1 MCDIDPTRRKTRHDD
16 LLKLR
21 LYHFYHQRVLQ
32 AAGCYLY
39 GLPSEPH
46 LTRRSSFPRLHRF
59 AQPPPDDEP
68 FATAPPRTRMEAETV
83 EQAQA
88 RHRKELKDLQG
99 RITNKKKNA
108 TKKTRKA
115 VNDDCEQ
122 LERALREQQA
132 AEIAALNGEMLA
144 DDATDEG
151 EETQLGADQALSQQ
165 VEAELNLATEEGTDR
180 VDNTQQQQ
188 QQQSGKKRNR
198 QKERLARR
206 AADQAAAMTKAEME
220 ASTMTNHRAIENAY
234 MKKKMEA
241 EGLVEQDIAPD
252 GHCLFSAVADQL
264 QTQLSIPLGGTTT
277 TTTTITVS
285 EMKEPAYK
293 TVRRAATDFMESHGD
308 DFAPFVEGDFPT
320 YLARMRDTAEWGGE
334 PELMALARA
343 YGVEIRVVQDGRT
356 EEIGHGEKV
365 MWLAYYRHGYGLG
378 EHYNSLR
385 RLP

>member
-1 MCDIDPTRRKTRHDD
+1 
-16 LLKLR
+16 
-21 LYHFYHQRVLQ
+21 
-32 AAGCYLY
+32 
-39 GLPSEPH
+39 
-46 LTRRSSFPRLHRF
+46 
-59 AQPPPDDEP
+59 
-68 FATAPPRTRMEAETV
+68 MEAETAV

-132 AEIAALNGEMLA
+132 AEIAALNGEMPA
-144 DDATDEG
+144 DDDAADEV
-151 EETQLGADQALSQQ
+151 EQTQLGADESLSRQ
-165 VEAELNLATEEGTDR
+165 VEAELNLATEKETDR
-180 VDNTQQQQ
+180 VDDNTQQQQ
-188 QQQSGKKRNR
+188 QQQQQQPGKKRNR

-206 AADQAAAMTKAEME
+206 AAEQAAATTKAEME

-264 QTQLSIPLGGTTT
+264 QTQLSIPLGGTATT
-277 TTTTITVS
+277 TVS
-285 EMKEPAYK
+285 ETKEPAYK
-293 TVRRAATDFMESHGD
+293 TVRRAATDFMASHGD
-308 DFAPFVEGDFPT
+308 DFAPFVEGDFAT

-343 YGVEIRVVQDGRT
+343 YGVGIRVVQDGRT
-356 EEIGHGEKV
+356 EEFGDGDRV

-385 RLP
+385 RQL

>member
-1 MCDIDPTRRKTRHDD
+1 
-16 LLKLR
+16 
-21 LYHFYHQRVLQ
+21 
-32 AAGCYLY
+32 
-39 GLPSEPH
+39 
-46 LTRRSSFPRLHRF
+46 
-59 AQPPPDDEP
+59 
-68 FATAPPRTRMEAETV
+68 MEAETAV

-132 AEIAALNGEMLA
+132 AEIAALNGEMPA
-144 DDATDEG
+144 DDDAADEV
-151 EETQLGADQALSQQ
+151 EQTQLGADESLSRQ
-165 VEAELNLATEEGTDR
+165 VEAELNLATEKETDR
-180 VDNTQQQQ
+180 VDDNTQQQQ
-188 QQQSGKKRNR
+188 QQQQQPGKKRNR

-206 AADQAAAMTKAEME
+206 AAEQAAATTKAEME

-264 QTQLSIPLGGTTT
+264 QTQLSIPLGGTATT
-277 TTTTITVS
+277 TVS
-285 EMKEPAYK
+285 ETKEPAYK
-293 TVRRAATDFMESHGD
+293 TVRRAATDFMASHGD
-308 DFAPFVEGDFPT
+308 DFAPFVEGDFAT

-343 YGVEIRVVQDGRT
+343 YGVGIRVVQDGRT
-356 EEIGHGEKV
+356 EEIGDGDRV

-385 RLP
+385 RQL

>member
-1 MCDIDPTRRKTRHDD
+1 
-16 LLKLR
+16 
-21 LYHFYHQRVLQ
+21 
-32 AAGCYLY
+32 
-39 GLPSEPH
+39 
-46 LTRRSSFPRLHRF
+46 
-59 AQPPPDDEP
+59 
-68 FATAPPRTRMEAETV
+68 MEAETAV

-132 AEIAALNGEMLA
+132 AEIAALNGEMMPA
-144 DDATDEG
+144 DDDAAVEV
-151 EETQLGADQALSQQ
+151 EQTQLGADEALSQQ
-165 VEAELNLATEEGTDR
+165 AEAELHLATEKETDR
-180 VDNTQQQQ
+180 VDDTQQQQ
-188 QQQSGKKRNR
+188 QPQPGKKRNR

-206 AADQAAAMTKAEME
+206 AADQAAATTKAEME
-220 ASTMTNHRAIENAY
+220 ASTMTNHRAMENAY

-264 QTQLSIPLGGTTT
+264 QTQLSIPLGTTT
-277 TTTTITVS
+277 TAS
-285 EMKEPAYK
+285 ETKEPAYK
-293 TVRRAATDFMESHGD
+293 TVRRAATDFMASHGD
-308 DFAPFVEGDFPT
+308 DFAPFVEGDFAT

-343 YGVEIRVVQDGRT
+343 YGVGIRVVQDGRT
-356 EEIGHGEKV
+356 EEIGDGDKV

-385 RLP
+385 RQP

>member
-1 MCDIDPTRRKTRHDD
+1 
-16 LLKLR
+16 
-21 LYHFYHQRVLQ
+21 
-32 AAGCYLY
+32 
-39 GLPSEPH
+39 
-46 LTRRSSFPRLHRF
+46 
-59 AQPPPDDEP
+59 
-68 FATAPPRTRMEAETV
+68 MEAETV

-132 AEIAALNGEMLA
+132 AEIAALNGEMPA
-144 DDATDEG
+144 DDAADEG
-151 EETQLGADQALSQQ
+151 EETQLGADQALSQQQ

-188 QQQSGKKRNR
+188 QQQPAGKKRNR

-277 TTTTITVS
+277 TTTTTAAAAAAVS
-285 EMKEPAYK
+285 ELKEPAYK

-308 DFAPFVEGDFPT
+308 DFAPFVEGDFAT

-343 YGVEIRVVQDGRT
+343 YGVGIRVVQDGRT

>member
-1 MCDIDPTRRKTRHDD
+1 MDT
-16 LLKLR
+16 
-21 LYHFYHQRVLQ
+21 
-32 AAGCYLY
+32 
-39 GLPSEPH
+39 
-46 LTRRSSFPRLHRF
+46 
-59 AQPPPDDEP
+59 
-68 FATAPPRTRMEAETV
+68 ETV

-115 VNDDCEQ
+115 VNDDCEE

-132 AEIAALNGEMLA
+132 AEIAALNGEIPA
-144 DDATDEG
+144 DDAADEG
-151 EETQLGADQALSQQ
+151 EQTQLGADEALSKK
-165 VEAELNLATEEGTDR
+165 VKDELKLATEKETDR
-180 VDNTQQQQ
+180 VDNTQQQP
-188 QQQSGKKRNR
+188 GKKRNR

-206 AADQAAAMTKAEME
+206 AAEQEAAMTKAEEE

-264 QTQLSIPLGGTTT
+264 QTQLSIPLGTT
-277 TTTTITVS
+277 TVS
-285 EMKEPAYK
+285 ETKEPAYK
-293 TVRRAATDFMESHGD
+293 TVRRAATEFMESHGD
-308 DFAPFVEGDFPT
+308 DFAPFVEGDFAT
-320 YLARMRDTAEWGGE
+320 YVARMRDTAEWGGE

-343 YGVEIRVVQDGRT
+343 YGVRIRVVQDGRT
-356 EEIGHGEKV
+356 EEIGDGEKV

-385 RLP
+385 RQPC

>member
-1 MCDIDPTRRKTRHDD
+1 
-16 LLKLR
+16 
-21 LYHFYHQRVLQ
+21 
-32 AAGCYLY
+32 
-39 GLPSEPH
+39 
-46 LTRRSSFPRLHRF
+46 
-59 AQPPPDDEP
+59 
-68 FATAPPRTRMEAETV
+68 MEAETAV

-132 AEIAALNGEMLA
+132 AEIAALNGEMPADDTA
-144 DDATDEG
+144 DDAADDAADEVNQ
-151 EETQLGADQALSQQ
+151 TQLGADEALSQRA
-165 VEAELNLATEEGTDR
+165 EAELNLATEKETDR
-180 VDNTQQQQ
+180 VDDNTQQQQ
-188 QQQSGKKRNR
+188 QPGKKRNR

-206 AADQAAAMTKAEME
+206 AAEQAAATTKAEME
-220 ASTMTNHRAIENAY
+220 ASTMTNHRAMENAY

-277 TTTTITVS
+277 TTTTTTVS
-285 EMKEPAYK
+285 ETKEPAYK
-293 TVRRAATDFMESHGD
+293 TVRRAATDFMASHGD
-308 DFAPFVEGDFPT
+308 DFAPFVEGDFAT

-343 YGVEIRVVQDGRT
+343 YGVGIRVVQDGRT
-356 EEIGHGEKV
+356 EEIGDGDKV

-385 RLP
+385 RQP